1 MNDLHFLLFSE
12 INIVRM
18 SVKTDLSPVSV
29 VAALRQSRKGE
40 FCNFLVV
47 TRRLIKLPLQAG
59 PIQYSW

>member
-12 INIVRM
+12 NNIVRM

-47 TRRLIKLPLQAG
+47 TRRLIKLPL
-59 PIQYSW
+59 